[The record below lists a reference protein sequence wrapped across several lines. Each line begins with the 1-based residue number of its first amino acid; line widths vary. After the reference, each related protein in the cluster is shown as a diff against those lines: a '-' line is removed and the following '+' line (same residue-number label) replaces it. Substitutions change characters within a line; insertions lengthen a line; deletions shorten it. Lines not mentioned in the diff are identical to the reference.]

1 MSARRVMRD
10 MMRGV
15 IAVLWSVG
23 SARALAAQERL
34 VDAITDAT
42 ARDAIRAT
50 IAQADA
56 AGVPSLPL
64 LTKVREGLAKQAPAP
79 RIAQAVN
86 ALATRLASANAA
98 LATATSVDEVAA
110 GAGALQAGVAPALL
124 RELRTRWPTT
134 PLTVA
139 LGVMTQLVASGVPV
153 PRAVSQVRVLLERGA
168 TPAQLV
174 AFTAAVQSD
183 VAAGIAPDVALML
196 RVQGGLG
203 AVPAGSTTVGPA
215 GPLTNTPPPHPRP

>member
-1 MSARRVMRD
+1 MRAAIV
-10 MMRGV
+10 GIV
-15 IAVLWSVG
+15 AVL
-23 SARALAAQERL
+23 LAASGAAPLRAQERL
-34 VDAITDAT
+34 VDGIGDAS
-42 ARDAIRAT
+42 AREAIRAS
-50 IAQADA
+50 IAQAEA
-56 AGVPSLPL
+56 RGVPSAPL

-79 RIAQAVN
+79 RIAQAVG
-86 ALATRLASANAA
+86 ALATRLASANDA
-98 LATATSVDEVAA
+98 LAAATSADEVAA
-110 GAGALQAGVAPALL
+110 GAGALQAGISAASL
-124 RELRTRWPTT
+124 RELRTRWPGT

-196 RVQGGLG
+196 RIQGGGSIGALG
-203 AVPAGSTTVGPA
+203 TGTTLGNTIPPAA
-215 GPLTNTPPPHPRP
+215 PPPPAHPRP

>member
-1 MSARRVMRD
+1 MRAF
-10 MMRGV
+10 MPGV
-15 IAVLWSVG
+15 ALVAACLG
-23 SARALAAQERL
+23 AAPLAAQQGL
-34 VDAITDAT
+34 VDGVSDAG

-50 IAQADA
+50 IAQAESR
-56 AGVPSLPL
+56 GVPAAPL

-79 RIAQAVN
+79 RIAQAVS
-86 ALATRLASANAA
+86 ALATRLAAANDA
-98 LATATSVDEVAA
+98 LAAATSAEEVAA
-110 GAGALQAGVAPALL
+110 GAGALQAGVTAASL
-124 RELRTRWPTT
+124 RELRTRWPGT

-196 RVQGGLG
+196 RLQGG
-203 AVPAGSTTVGPA
+203 AGSVLTGPGAGTTQNNGIPPA
-215 GPLTNTPPPHPRP
+215 SPPPAHPRP

>member
-1 MSARRVMRD
+1 MRRRALGLALLAASAAPSLGAQDRAVDIIADVSARD
-10 MMRGV
+10 
-15 IAVLWSVG
+15 S
-23 SARALAAQERL
+23 
-34 VDAITDAT
+34 
-42 ARDAIRAT
+42 IRAT
-50 IAQADA
+50 LVQAERR
-56 AGVPSLPL
+56 GVPTAPL

-79 RIAQAVN
+79 RIVLAVR
-86 ALATRLASANAA
+86 ALAARLESATEA
-98 LATATSVDEVAA
+98 LAAVTSTDEVAA
-110 GAGALQAGVAPALL
+110 GAGALQAGVSTASL
-124 RELRTRWPTT
+124 RELRQRWPGT

-168 TPAQLV
+168 TAPQLV

-203 AVPAGSTTVGPA
+203 AVGTGSTAA
-215 GPLTNTPPPHPRP
+215 GAGGTLTNTTPQPPPPHPRP